1 MEMKRIVSVILT
13 LALFMGAL
21 SAFSVSA
28 SAVEIEPYLNNTSST
43 TTRFSISSTGKA
55 QISMVCVGDSNF
67 TRVNI
72 VSYIE
77 KKTLGLFW
85 TRVDIGTNN
94 NEWKDSSNKNPY
106 SQTRSTTLDSK
117 GTYRA
122 VVTYTVEGTGGSDDV
137 IKDVVEDKYE

>member
-1 MEMKRIVSVILT
+1 MKRIVSGILT

-28 SAVEIEPYLNNTSST
+28 SAAEIVPYWNNTSST
-43 TTRFSISSTGKA
+43 TTNFSISSSGKA
-55 QISMVCVGDSNF
+55 TITMSCSGDSNF

-85 TRVDIGTNN
+85 TRVEIGTNN
-94 NEWKDSSNKNPY
+94 NEWKDSSNRNPY
-106 SQTRSTTLDSK
+106 TQTRSTTLSSK

-137 IKDVVEDKYE
+137 IKDTIEDKYE

>member
-1 MEMKRIVSVILT
+1 MKRIVSIVLT
-13 LALFMGAL
+13 LVLFVGTFAIG
-21 SAFSVSA
+21 A
-28 SAVEIEPYLNNTSST
+28 SATSINDGIQPLWNNTTDVYTS
-43 TTRFSISSTGKA
+43 FSISSSGKA
-55 QISMVCVGDSNF
+55 TITMSCDGDSNF

-85 TRVDIGTNN
+85 TRVEIGTNN

-106 SQTRSTTLDSK
+106 AQTRSTTLDSK

-137 IKDVVEDKYE
+137 IKDTIEDKYE